1 MPSAIL
7 PWLLSSAFPTPSPPS
22 APSIAPTVTVD
33 GADHPRPPPSL
44 LSLFF
49 RPVDIEKYL
58 GWVYVSPSSARPRL
72 FSSALLERLSSTPP
86 IVVALLWLPVAIALL
101 VAAARALPVWATPLL
116 FAGGWAYWVLL
127 EYLIHRFVFHA
138 DAALPGVAG
147 AMLFHFIFHG

>member
-7 PWLLSSAFPTPSPPS
+7 PWLLSSAFPAPSPPS
-22 APSIAPTVTVD
+22 APSIVPTVTVD
-33 GADHPRPPPSL
+33 GADNPRPPPSL

-101 VAAARALPVWATPLL
+101 VAISWAS
-116 FAGGWAYWVLL
+116 
-127 EYLIHRFVFHA
+127 
-138 DAALPGVAG
+138 
-147 AMLFHFIFHG
+147 